1 MTFHALLAW
10 ASAVLSGGLVLFVL
24 CARQR
29 TFVHWTFA
37 VGMGAVA
44 LMEAF
49 KGLRVEA
56 VQPAE
61 LLYWKYLSYTAAAV
75 LPGSWLLFSLS
86 FGRSNYKELILRW
99 RYAIVVAFVCP
110 IALVLLGRQA
120 LFADLTH
127 LPASVIWLLPLG
139 WTGYVFHLLLLL
151 SSVVILMHLERTLRA
166 LVGSTRWQVK
176 FMVLGLGVLFAAQI
190 YTSSQALLFSSVE
203 VAIESINSYAVLI
216 ADGLIIISLV
226 RNRHFNVNIYLSRTI
241 LHSSITVFIVGIY
254 LLTVGLLTK
263 AINYFGS
270 NLNLPLG
277 TFFVFLALVG
287 LTVVLL
293 SDELRHHVKR
303 FISQHFYRSH
313 YDYRQA
319 WTAFT
324 GRTATVVNVKDLCTI
339 VCTMLSETF
348 GVPSVTIWLLDE
360 ETPDH
365 VIIGS
370 STVFSETA
378 PYPPEVTEEGIMAL
392 GWCMREHQ
400 MPVDFETV
408 MDPKVRELRQGLV
421 EYFHAAR
428 IRYGVSLV
436 AGQQWLGWISLSDCH
451 TKDTF
456 TFEDC
461 DLLKT
466 MADQTAAKLLN
477 LQLLQRLVHAKQM
490 ETFQALSAF
499 FVHDLKNLAAKL
511 SLMVQNLPLY
521 YDNPEFRDDALHV
534 IAGSVAKMN
543 AMCGRLSLL
552 TRELELH
559 RAEVDLNDLVQATLA
574 DLSGSLKATLSHV
587 ASPVPR
593 LLIDPEQMHKVLE
606 NLLLNA
612 HEAMETHGEIR
623 IATTQRDGWAVLT
636 VSDNGC
642 GMSKAFME
650 RALFHPFQTTKS
662 QGLGIGLFHS
672 RTIVEAHHGRIEVES
687 EEGKGST
694 FRVLL
699 PVKG

>member
-10 ASAVLSGGLVLFVL
+10 ASALLSGGLVIFVL
-24 CARQR
+24 CARRQ
-29 TFVHWTFA
+29 TVVHWAFA
-37 VGMGAVA
+37 AGMSAVA
-44 LMEAF
+44 LMETF
-49 KGLRVEA
+49 QGLRVQA

-61 LLYWKYLSYTAAAV
+61 VVYWKHLSYAAAAV

-86 FGRSNYKELILRW
+86 FGRSNYQELMARW
-99 RYAIVVAFVCP
+99 RYAIMMAFACP

-120 LFADLTH
+120 LFADLSH
-127 LPASVIWLLPLG
+127 LETSLIWLLPLG
-139 WTGYVFHLLLLL
+139 WVGYLFHLFLLL
-151 SSVVILMHLERTLRA
+151 SSVVILTHLERTLRA

-176 FMVLGLGVLFAAQI
+176 FMVLGLGALFAAQI
-190 YTSSQALLFSSVE
+190 YTSSQALLFSSIE
-203 VAIESINSYAVLI
+203 VAIESINSYAIII
-216 ADGLIIISLV
+216 ADCLIIISLA
-226 RNRHFNVNIYLSRTI
+226 RNHHFNVNIYLSRTI

-270 NLNLPLG
+270 SFNLPLG

-287 LTVVLL
+287 LTVMLL

-324 GRTATVVNVKDLCTI
+324 GRTAMVVNVKELCTI

-365 VIIGS
+365 VIVGS

-378 PYPPEVTEEGIMAL
+378 PYPPEVTEAGTLAL
-392 GWCMREHQ
+392 GQCIREYQ
-400 MPVDFETV
+400 IPIDFETAS
-408 MDPKVRELRQGLV
+408 DPKVRELRQV
-421 EYFHAAR
+421 HASYVHAAR
-428 IRYGVSLV
+428 IRYGVSLG
-436 AGQQWLGWISLSDCH
+436 AGQQWLGWISLSDRH

-456 TFEDC
+456 TLEDC

-466 MADQTAAKLLN
+466 MADQTAAQLLN
-477 LQLLQRLVHAKQM
+477 LQLLQRLVYAKQM

-552 TRELELH
+552 TKELELH
-559 RAEVDLNDLVQATLA
+559 RTEVDLNDLVRATLA
-574 DLSGSLKATLSHV
+574 DLNGSLKATLSHV
-587 ASPVPR
+587 PGPVPK
-593 LLIDPEQMHKVLE
+593 LLIDPEQMQKVLE

-612 HEAMETHGEIR
+612 HEAMGTQGEIR
-623 IATTQRDGWAVLT
+623 IATTQRDGWAVLSI
-636 VSDNGC
+636 SDNGC
-642 GMSKAFME
+642 GMSKTFME
-650 RALFHPFQTTKS
+650 RSLFHPFQTTKS

-687 EEGKGST
+687 EEGTGSI
-694 FRVLL
+694 FHVLL

>member
-1 MTFHALLAW
+1 MTFHALLACT
-10 ASAVLSGGLVLFVL
+10 SALLSSGLVIFIL
-24 CARQR
+24 CARRR
-29 TFVHWTFA
+29 TVVHWSFA
-37 VGMGAVA
+37 VGMSAIA

-49 KGLRVEA
+49 MALRIQSVQLSEA
-56 VQPAE
+56 V
-61 LLYWKYLSYTAAAV
+61 YWKFLSYMAAAL

-86 FGRSNYKELILRW
+86 FGRSNYQELIARW
-99 RYAIVVAFVCP
+99 KYALVVAFACP
-110 IALVLLGRQA
+110 IALVVGGRQA
-120 LFADLTH
+120 LFAGLTYI
-127 LPASVIWLLPLG
+127 PTSAPWLLPLA
-139 WTGYVFHLLLLL
+139 WAGYLFHLFLLL
-151 SSVVILMHLERTLRA
+151 SDVVILMHLERTLRA
-166 LVGSTRWQVK
+166 VVGSTRWQIK
-176 FMVLGLGVLFAAQI
+176 FIVLGLGAFFAAQI

-203 VAIESINSYAVLI
+203 VSIESIKAYAVII
-216 ADGLIIISLV
+216 ADCLIIISLA

-241 LHSSITVFIVGIY
+241 LHSSITVVIVGIY

-263 AINYFGS
+263 VINYFGS

-287 LTVVLL
+287 LTIVLL

-303 FISQHFYRSH
+303 FISRHFYRSY
-313 YDYRQA
+313 YDYRQE

-324 GRTATVVNVKDLCTI
+324 GRTAMVVHVKELCTT
-339 VCTMLSETF
+339 VCTILSETF
-348 GVPSVTIWLLDE
+348 GVPSVTIWLADE
-360 ETPDH
+360 EIPDH
-365 VIIGS
+365 VTVCGS
-370 STVFSETA
+370 TAFSDTA
-378 PYPPEVTEEGIMAL
+378 PYPPEVTEQGMIAL
-392 GWCMREHQ
+392 VQCIREHQ

-408 MDPKVRELRQGLV
+408 SEPQVRELRQDHAS
-421 EYFHAAR
+421 YFRAAQ

-436 AGQQWLGWISLSDCH
+436 AGQQWLGFISLSDRH

-456 TFEDC
+456 TLEDC
-461 DLLKT
+461 DLLKI
-466 MADQTAAKLLN
+466 MADQTAANLLN
-477 LQLLQRLVHAKQM
+477 LQLLQRVVHAKQM
-490 ETFQALSAF
+490 ETLQALSAF

-552 TRELELH
+552 TRELELQ
-559 RAEVDLNDLVQATLA
+559 RTEVDLNELVQATLA
-574 DLSGSLKATLSHV
+574 SLNGSLRVALTHV
-587 ASPVPR
+587 PSQVPR
-593 LLIDPEQMHKVLE
+593 LRIDPEQVQKVLE

-612 HEAMETHGEIR
+612 HEAIGTEGEIR
-623 IATTQRDGWAVLT
+623 IETAQQDGWVVLT

-642 GMSKAFME
+642 GMSRAFME
-650 RALFHPFQTTKS
+650 RSLFHPFQTTKS

-672 RTIVEAHHGRIEVES
+672 RTIIEAHHGRIEVAS
-687 EEGKGST
+687 EEGQGST